1 MGKSCSFFGHR
12 KIEQTAELIEKLD
25 TLIETLIVQKG
36 VTTFLFG
43 SRSEFDTLCH
53 NRVTLLQ
60 EKYPQIQRIMY
71 PCRSEYVVKKG
82 EKERLEKGFS
92 ELLKRNVAFQ
102 EYDGEVVLDRVMRA
116 GKASYIERNQEMINA
131 SEYCIFYYNP
141 QYQPPKRKYS
151 KRDLTEY
158 QAKSGT
164 GLAFAYAKGK
174 AHLLGVF
181 NLCEI
186 ATQTTFARN
195 DELPVKQSVD
205 NAL

>member
-12 KIEQTAELIEKLD
+12 KIEQTAELIKKLD
-25 TLIETLIVQKG
+25 NLLETLIVQKG

-53 NRVTLLQ
+53 KRVTLLQ
-60 EKYPQIQRIMY
+60 EKYPHIQRIMY

-82 EKERLEKGFS
+82 EKERLEKGLK
-92 ELLKRNVAFQ
+92 ELLKQ
-102 EYDGEVVLDRVMRA
+102 EVTLQDYDGAVVLDRVMRA
-116 GKASYIERNQEMINA
+116 GKASYIERNQEMITA
-131 SEYCIFYYNP
+131 SEYCVFYYNP

-151 KRDLTEY
+151 KCDLVEY

-174 AHLLGVF
+174 KNLLGVF
-181 NLCEI
+181 NL
-186 ATQTTFARN
+186 R
-195 DELPVKQSVD
+195 DM
-205 NAL
+205 